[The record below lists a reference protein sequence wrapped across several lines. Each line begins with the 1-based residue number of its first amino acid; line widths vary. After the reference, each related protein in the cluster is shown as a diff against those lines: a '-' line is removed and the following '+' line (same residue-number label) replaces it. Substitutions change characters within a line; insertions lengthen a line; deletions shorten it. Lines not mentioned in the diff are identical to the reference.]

1 MTGGDRSLQEMAW
14 VIDGNR
20 WSHLAVV
27 RLTGPGEAEES
38 VDSLRSR

>member
-1 MTGGDRSLQEMAW
+1 MQEMTW

-27 RLTGPGEAEES
+27 RLTSPGKADEY